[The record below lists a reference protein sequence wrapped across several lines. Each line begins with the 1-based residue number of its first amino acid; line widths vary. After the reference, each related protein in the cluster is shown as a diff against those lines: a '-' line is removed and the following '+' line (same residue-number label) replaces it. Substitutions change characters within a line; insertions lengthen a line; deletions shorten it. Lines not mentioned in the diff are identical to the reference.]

1 MNNEGAH
8 VPRGQPKIAMQEEKD
23 DKDDGREDVSRLEE
37 LVVAVSTLSASLYLQ
52 CSEERSTESK
62 AGT

>member
-1 MNNEGAH
+1 
-8 VPRGQPKIAMQEEKD
+8 MQEEKD